1 MQGSSANDIVGF
13 GQAVEE
19 AGLNGKIAVVGTS
32 LASMAGKL
40 LETDAIQMASAWD
53 PALAGKA
60 MNKLALM
67 IKNGETPADGMD
79 LGIKGYEKLILKG
92 KVFYG
97 AAWIDITKDNLKD
110 YPF

>member
-1 MQGSSANDIVGF
+1 
-13 GQAVEE
+13 
-19 AGLNGKIAVVGTS
+19 
-32 LASMAGKL
+32 
-40 LETDAIQMASAWD
+40 MASAWD